1 MQQYST
7 ALREHAPHYAKM
19 KGQRENHSGKLDIL
33 KDKKI
38 GFIGGGKMAEAIV
51 NGMLA
56 QEIPASAI
64 TVSDPNPGTEGALL
78 FFWRFTKCLERRQV
92 LGKLGLNPVGPNT
105 AAVENSDVV
114 VLAIKPQT
122 MDKVW

>member
-1 MQQYST
+1 MASRFLLLRSNSARIPIIKRNLAWCSVDGVSRSQTLTSGLGVQQYST

-78 FFWRFTKCLERRQV
+78 FF
-92 LGKLGLNPVGPNT
+92 
-105 AAVENSDVV
+105 
-114 VLAIKPQT
+114 
-122 MDKVW
+122 